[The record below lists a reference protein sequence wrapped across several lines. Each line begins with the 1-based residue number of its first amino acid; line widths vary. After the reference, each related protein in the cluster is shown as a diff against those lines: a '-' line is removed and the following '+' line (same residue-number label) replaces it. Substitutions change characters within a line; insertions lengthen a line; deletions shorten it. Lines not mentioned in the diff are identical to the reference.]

1 MLSPKAIHMPEK
13 NDSCLAILKK
23 YSLLVD
29 FEGEAPMSP
38 IKPAIE
44 GETFGQW
51 KKRLWG
57 DDAPQVVVYTP
68 TEPKPNK
75 RMATLQREADVE
87 HLKGIFRQLAKE
99 QRLQNRE
106 IADETRKRTEE
117 RYSTISKDS
126 LRDAAA
132 ELKGDLEPSVSEHL
146 EHYLAK
152 QPDDVA
158 IEPLIGDL
166 LSNYNNAVKLLHQ
179 REKDV
184 LRLKQALQDAQER
197 AE

>member
-1 MLSPKAIHMPEK
+1 MSEK
-13 NDSCLAILKK
+13 NDSCLSILKK
-23 YSLLVD
+23 YSLLVGFD
-29 FEGEAPMSP
+29 GEAPMGP
-38 IKPAIE
+38 IKPVIE

-57 DDAPQVVVYTP
+57 DDAPQVVVYAP
-68 TEPKPNK
+68 MEPKPNK
-75 RMATLQREADVE
+75 RMATLQRDADVE

-117 RYSTISKDS
+117 MYSSVSKDS

-132 ELKGDLEPSVSEHL
+132 ELEGDLEPSVSEHL
-146 EHYLAK
+146 ENYLAR
-152 QPDDVA
+152 QPNDVA
-158 IEPLIGDL
+158 IEPLIKDL
-166 LSNYNNAVKLLHQ
+166 LSNYNDAVKLLHQ
-179 REKDV
+179 REKDIV
-184 LRLKQALQDAQER
+184 RLKQALQDAQER